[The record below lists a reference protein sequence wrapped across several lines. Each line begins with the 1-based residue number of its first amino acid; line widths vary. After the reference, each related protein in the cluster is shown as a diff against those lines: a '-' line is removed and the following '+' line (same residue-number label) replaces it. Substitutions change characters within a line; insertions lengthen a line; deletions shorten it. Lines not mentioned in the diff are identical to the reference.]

1 MQWSDEPQAGFST
14 SRKTVLPVIDKGP
27 YRYDQVNVE
36 AQRRDPNSLLSWTAH
51 MIRVRK
57 ECPEIGWGDWK
68 ILPSGSPSVL
78 AIRYDWRGN
87 SVVVVHNFDEKAHE
101 ARIKPQVQGGDTL
114 VNLLVK
120 DQSVADET
128 GAHRIALEAYG
139 YRWYRVGGLSHV
151 LRREKE

>member
-1 MQWSDEPQAGFST
+1 
-14 SRKTVLPVIDKGP
+14 
-27 YRYDQVNVE
+27 
-36 AQRRDPNSLLSWTAH
+36 
-51 MIRVRK
+51 MIRLRK
-57 ECPEIGWGDWK
+57 ECPEVGWGDRR

-101 ARIKPQVQGGDTL
+101 ARIKPEVQGGDTL

-120 DQSVADET
+120 DQSAADET
-128 GAHRIALEAYG
+128 GTHRIALEAYG